1 MKIINISKVILL
13 SSILVFGG
21 CKLKDP
27 TENVQIK
34 IDTDKLL
41 PINFSI
47 QFVDQAN
54 GSVIA
59 DKEVKIEISGPSAS
73 KIYEI
78 SGTRTFTVANGMI
91 NLAIRKDAIPSES
104 NPLNFT
110 VTATAQGYL
119 ASTANLIYTE
129 AESKSFDIQL
139 VSLDNLPES
148 ITKTSVKVDNTSDGL
163 AAAVTI
169 TPAKVPTINTGMSV
183 TIPAGTKF
191 LDASGNA
198 LSGSFDA
205 KVYYFSPESDALQYT
220 PQNDENGEMTVKY
233 KNNQSVKYV
242 SIDAAC
248 AYIEIS
254 NSNGF
259 VASFSKP
266 ISVSMDVH
274 KDIMNIET
282 NAQVKSGDS
291 LEFITRN
298 LTSTDWGFQKNTV
311 VQDLGGANFTVVGQ
325 ISNAYWVKASFGG
338 QGRLLGKKAV
348 LPTCYGKFRFVQTSS
363 TCPSTFRLENMSWV
377 NSLGNPILGWTGPVL
392 SSNVTLPS
400 SPTGISYTMAI
411 PGSIKNLFNPRIRT
425 RARNLRTGVLNS
437 AWTLTPTATSC
448 SILGGTFATAPAFTY
463 TLPAGQT
470 CNPILLAV
478 NISCPN
484 ISLTSI
490 PPIFKRLA
498 GSPETTPWTQL
509 VVVARGSQFPGQ
521 YYVHGLT
528 IGSTYTFKTTYKNKV
543 YSTDIAALGANM
555 VYSLQ
560 VAAADCP

>member
-21 CKLKDP
+21 CKLKEP

-41 PINFSI
+41 PVNFSI

-59 DKEVKIEISGPSAS
+59 DKEVKIEISGPGAS

-78 SGTRTFTVANGMI
+78 SGTRTFKVANGMI

-119 ASTANLIYTE
+119 ASTANLIYTD

-163 AAAVTI
+163 ASEVTI
-169 TPAKVPTINTGMSV
+169 TPTKVPTINTGMSV

-338 QGRLLGKKAV
+338 QGRTLGKKAF
-348 LPTCYGKFRFVQTSS
+348 PTCYGKFRFVQTSS
-363 TCPSTFRLENMSWV
+363 TCLSTFRLENVSWV
-377 NSLGNPILGWTGPVL
+377 NSGGVNPVLGWTGPVL
-392 SSNVTLPS
+392 TSNVMLPS
-400 SPTGISYTMAI
+400 TSSGISYTVAI
-411 PGSIKNLFNPRIRT
+411 PGAIKILYNPRIRT
-425 RARNLRTGVLNS
+425 RARNMRTGVINS
-437 AWTLTPTATSC
+437 TWTVTPSATSC
-448 SILGGTFATAPAFTY
+448 TVVGGTFATAPALSY
-463 TLPAGQT
+463 TLPAGQS

-490 PPIFKRLA
+490 PPIFKKLA
-498 GSPETTPWTQL
+498 GSPATTPWTQL
-509 VVVARGSQFPGQ
+509 VVVPRGSQFPGQ
-521 YYVHGLT
+521 YFVHGLT
-528 IGSTYTFKTTYKNKV
+528 IGSTYTFKTTYKNTL
-543 YSTDIAALGANM
+543 YTSDIAALGANM

-560 VAAADCP
+560 VSPADCP

>member
-13 SSILVFGG
+13 SSILVLGG

-41 PINFSI
+41 PVNFSI

-54 GSVIA
+54 GSAIS
-59 DKEVKIEISGPSAS
+59 DKEVKVEISGPGAS

-78 SGTRTFTVANGMI
+78 SGTRTFKVAGGMI

-110 VTATAQGYL
+110 VTATAEGYL

-129 AESKSFDIQL
+129 AESKSFDIQM
-139 VSLDNLPES
+139 VSLNNLPES
-148 ITKTSVKVDNTSDGL
+148 ITKTSVKIDNTSDGL
-163 AAAVTI
+163 AADVSI
-169 TPAKVPTINTGMSV
+169 TPSKVPTINTGMSI

-191 LDASGNA
+191 LDATGNT

-220 PQNDENGEMTVKY
+220 PQGDENGEISVKY
-233 KNNQSVKYV
+233 KNNQTSKYV

-254 NSNGF
+254 NANGF

-298 LTSTDWGFQKNTV
+298 LTSSDWGFQKNTI

-325 ISNAYWVKASFGG
+325 VSNAYWVKASFGG
-338 QGRLLGKKAV
+338 QGRSLGKKAT
-348 LPTCYGKFRFVQTSS
+348 LPLCYGKFRFVQTTT
-363 TCPSTFRLENMSWV
+363 TCPSTFRMENLGWV
-377 NSLGNPILGWTGPVL
+377 NFNGNAILGWSAPVL
-392 SSNVTLPS
+392 PSNFVLPS
-400 SPTGISYTMAI
+400 SANGVSLTFGI
-411 PGSIKNLFNPRIRT
+411 PGRIKALNNPRIRA
-425 RARNLRTGVLNS
+425 RSRNLRTGVFNS
-437 AWTLTPTATSC
+437 TWILTPSATSC
-448 SILGGTFATAPAFTY
+448 TILGGSFATAPALSY

-470 CNPILLAV
+470 CSPILLTV
-478 NISCPN
+478 NINCPN

-490 PPIFKRLA
+490 PPIFKKLA
-498 GSPETTPWTQL
+498 GSPATTPWTQL
-509 VVVARGSQFPGQ
+509 VAVPRGSQFPGQ

-528 IGSTYTFKTTYKNKV
+528 IGSTYTFKTTYKNKEYTV
-543 YSTDIAALGANM
+543 DVAATNATMAYN
-555 VYSLQ
+555 LQ
-560 VAAADCP
+560 VAPADCP

>member
-21 CKLKDP
+21 CKLKEP

-54 GSVIA
+54 GSVIT
-59 DKEVKIEISGPSAS
+59 DKEVKIEISGPGAS

-78 SGTRTFTVANGMI
+78 SGTRNFKVSNGMI

-110 VTATAQGYL
+110 VTATAEGYL
-119 ASTANLIYTE
+119 ASTANLVYTE

-163 AAAVTI
+163 AADVTI
-169 TPAKVPTINTGMSV
+169 TPAKVPTINTGMSL

-191 LDASGNA
+191 LDASGNT

-220 PQNDENGEMTVKY
+220 PQGDENGEISVKY
-233 KNNQSVKYV
+233 KNNQTAKYV
-242 SIDAAC
+242 SIDAAV

-266 ISVSMDVH
+266 VSVSMDVH

-282 NAQVKSGDS
+282 SAQVKSGDS

-298 LTSTDWGFQKNTV
+298 LTSSDWGFQKNTI

-325 ISNAYWVKASFGG
+325 VSNAYWVKASFGG
-338 QGRLLGKKAV
+338 QGRSLGKKAT
-348 LPTCYGKFRFVQTSS
+348 LPVCYGKFRFVQTAA
-363 TCPSTFRLENMSWV
+363 TCPSTFRMENVGWV
-377 NSLGNPILGWTGPVL
+377 NFNGNVLLGWTGPVL
-392 SSNVTLPS
+392 ATNFTLPS
-400 SPTGISYTMAI
+400 STTGTSFTVAI
-411 PGSIKNLFNPRIRT
+411 PGAIKAIYNPRIRA
-425 RARNLRTGVLNS
+425 RARNLRTLVLSNV
-437 AWTLTPTATSC
+437 WTLTPTATSC
-448 SILGGTFATAPAFTY
+448 TILGGSFATAPALSY
-463 TLPAGQT
+463 TLPAGQS

-490 PPIFKRLA
+490 PPIFKKLA
-498 GSPETTPWTQL
+498 GSPATTPWTQL
-509 VVVARGSQFPGQ
+509 VVVPRGTQFPGQ
-521 YYVHGLT
+521 YFVHGLT
-528 IGSTYTFKTTYKNKV
+528 IGSTYTFKTTYKNKL
-543 YSTDIAALGANM
+543 YTTDLAATGANM
-555 VYSLQ
+555 SYNLTVDP
-560 VAAADCP
+560 ADCP